1 MTSPTVSVA
10 HGAAAPASARRP
22 DQPLLSVEDLV
33 VRFKTQDGTI
43 HAVNGVSFD
52 LEPGER
58 VGLVGESGCGKSV
71 TNLGIMRLLP
81 KPAGR
86 IEGGRVLFDGLDLV
100 ALSEADMRDLRG
112 KEIAM
117 IFQDPMT
124 SLNPVLTIEE
134 QMVETIQAHRKIS
147 RADARK
153 HAMELLE
160 RVGIS
165 HPETRLKSFPHQFS
179 GGMRQR
185 VMIAMALALEPKLMI
200 ADEPTTAL
208 DVTIQAQVLEILHRL
223 TTDAGTALILIT
235 HDLGVVAGMTQRILV
250 MYAGFVVEAAT
261 TAELFAR
268 PAHPYTVG
276 LLHSIPRLD
285 ELEPTTLIPIEGT
298 PPDQR
303 RAPTGCPFAPRC
315 AWRLDVCWTVNP
327 PLTPLDGSQ
336 RTVTTG
342 PDATHQIACHN
353 PPTPDEAE
361 AGRPLRPGFVAA
373 PPPSVALDE
382 LAAAAAAAAAAGT
395 GAAPATIAISEIPA
409 EEIVA
414 MLPDEGPVSPT
425 PSAAGLPLPPEERND
440 QTRKQ
445 P

>member
-1 MTSPTVSVA
+1 MTAPY
-10 HGAAAPASARRP
+10 APAGTRP
-22 DQPLLSVEDLV
+22 TGVRPLLSVEGLV

-58 VGLVGESGCGKSV
+58 LGLVGESGCGKSV

-86 IEGGRVLFDGLDLV
+86 IEGGHVTFDGLDLV
-100 ALSEADMRDLRG
+100 SLPESDMRDLRG

-134 QMVETIQAHRKIS
+134 QMIETIRAHRKVS
-147 RADARK
+147 AGDARK
-153 HAMELLE
+153 RAIELLE
-160 RVGIS
+160 MVGIS

-223 TTDAGTALILIT
+223 TTDTGTALILIT

-250 MYAGFVVEAAT
+250 MYAGFVVETAT
-261 TAELFAR
+261 TGELFAS
-268 PAHPYTVG
+268 PSHPYTVG

-285 ELEPTTLIPIEGT
+285 GERPAALIPIEGT

-303 RAPTGCPFAPRC
+303 RAPVGCPFAPRC
-315 AWRLDVCWTVNP
+315 AWRLEVCWTDNP
-327 PLTPLDGSQ
+327 ALEPLNPGE
-336 RTVTTG
+336 RIVTSG
-342 PDATHQIACHN
+342 GGATHQIACHN
-353 PPTPDEAE
+353 PPTTEEAL

-373 PPPSVALDE
+373 PPPGVALNE
-382 LAAAAAAAAAAGT
+382 LVAATDATSGTAAVAIEGAPGEEVVTMMPSDGPISPAA
-395 GAAPATIAISEIPA
+395 
-409 EEIVA
+409 
-414 MLPDEGPVSPT
+414 
-425 PSAAGLPLPPEERND
+425 SAAGLPLPPGEERTGD
-440 QTRKQ
+440 GRTEDERGDRA

>member
-1 MTSPTVSVA
+1 MTATLR
-10 HGAAAPASARRP
+10 APAAVGPAQRRGS
-22 DQPLLSVEDLV
+22 DDRLLSVENLV
-33 VRFKTQDGTI
+33 VRFRTHEGAV
-43 HAVNGVSFD
+43 HAVNGVSFELD
-52 LEPGER
+52 RGEAL
-58 VGLVGESGCGKSV
+58 GLVGESGCGKSV
-71 TNLGIMRLLP
+71 TNLAIMRLLP

-100 ALSEADMRDLRG
+100 TLSEADMRDLRG

-134 QMVETIQAHRKIS
+134 QMVETIQAHRKMS
-147 RADARK
+147 RTDARK
-153 HAMELLE
+153 HAMELLGG
-160 RVGIS
+160 VGIS
-165 HPETRLKSFPHQFS
+165 PPETRLKSYPHQFS

-223 TTDAGTALILIT
+223 TTDTGTALILIT

-261 TAELFAR
+261 TPELFER

-285 ELEPTTLIPIEGT
+285 EIEPTTLIPIEGT

-303 RAPTGCPFAPRC
+303 RAPTGCPFA
-315 AWRLDVCWTVNP
+315 
-327 PLTPLDGSQ
+327 
-336 RTVTTG
+336 
-342 PDATHQIACHN
+342 
-353 PPTPDEAE
+353 
-361 AGRPLRPGFVAA
+361 
-373 PPPSVALDE
+373 
-382 LAAAAAAAAAAGT
+382 
-395 GAAPATIAISEIPA
+395 
-409 EEIVA
+409 
-414 MLPDEGPVSPT
+414 
-425 PSAAGLPLPPEERND
+425 
-440 QTRKQ
+440 
-445 P
+445 